1 MQCSHRISAAW
12 SQIGWACGVRIGWM
26 IALLACAGS
35 VCLGAPAQPPSASP
49 QPAVETVTVEMVQ
62 AQRQQADGATDL
74 DDATKQKVLQ
84 AYDQALGMLD
94 AAAKSA
100 ARTAELQAK
109 IDAAPDALRKTK
121 EQLAALPSAPPA
133 ASAEG
138 KDPAE
143 LKQILA
149 EKEKELEKKN
159 EALAMLRSELDQRVG
174 GQKNVTGLLSEARE
188 QLKAVEKELLTP
200 VSPDVPQALVSAQRM
215 LLLARRQAIAQSIAA
230 SEKELATYEA
240 TRDLLPLEQRLAAEE
255 AALLEAEVGRWR
267 ELANRRVEEE
277 AKAQA
282 ARARA
287 EALQADPALKG
298 LATTNRRLAEKGEE
312 AASINRT
319 EAQRLEETS
328 KDLAGVEDQ
337 FKRTEQ
343 RYEAVGLTNA
353 VGLLMRTRR
362 AALPDVGNHQRAIRA
377 RQPVIR
383 GVQTKLFEMEDQR
396 AATANYEKHVETTL
410 AEIRPGAGHIPEE
423 ELEAAVRDYLTN
435 QRDHLD
441 TAIRNHYDC
450 LKTLVDLDEAEH
462 KLIHAVEEY
471 AGYIDERVLWIRS
484 ADPIQLGNF
493 RMAGGAVKRL
503 LVPDGSSGWA
513 EIGES
518 LKTDFGRRPELHLA
532 VILAFAIWL
541 LGQRRLRNWLAR
553 TGELAASSTLYEIL
567 PTLKALV
574 LTLLIAG
581 IWPVLFWYLAWRLVS
596 PLDAT
601 HFAKAVASGL
611 AHMAGWFLPLEF
623 FRQLCRAKGLAEAH
637 FDWPPGAL
645 RILRRHLQ
653 WFVLVGLPLVFT
665 VPVLESSGLEKW
677 QASLG
682 RMSFIAMMLLV
693 AVFVQWV
700 LRPTGG
706 LFRHLLADGYQGW
719 FYRSRHLWYV
729 LGLAMPL
736 SLAVL
741 AAVGYFYTA
750 HQLAARL
757 GETVYFLLAL
767 VVLGAILSR
776 WVLVVRRRLAIQR
789 ARQRRRAS
797 ETAGT
802 PAAEAPGIAII
813 PTSAELEPD
822 LSDVSLQTRR
832 FLNSSLA
839 LAAIVGVWWIWVEVL
854 PALAI
859 LDEVEL
865 WTTTVRATEKITA
878 PDRSPTFHTFERAEA
893 ITVAD
898 LGVAILV
905 FLMTAAAARN
915 IPGLLEIAMPQQLPL
930 DAGARYAITTMTRYV
945 IVAIGVVLG
954 FGAMGIGWSK
964 VQWLVAA
971 LSVGLGFGLQEIFA
985 NFISG
990 LIILFERPIRV
1001 GDVVTVD
1008 DVTGVVTRIQTRATT
1023 VTNWDRKEF
1032 IVPNKEFITGRLL
1045 NWTRADRVN
1054 RIVINVGIAYGSDT
1068 ARVREVL
1075 EKVVREHPE
1084 VMDDPAPLVTFEG
1097 FGDSSLSFVV
1107 RCFLPRVDKRLET
1120 IHGLHMAIDQ
1130 AFREAGIEIAFPQRD
1145 VHLRSGADLLKE
1157 AGGPPTRKPTKSH
1170 SADSLSRHHPSVQG
1184 KGDTR

>member
-12 SQIGWACGVRIGWM
+12 SQIGWARGVRIGWM

-35 VCLGAPAQPPSASP
+35 ACLGAPAQPPSASP

-109 IDAAPDALRKTK
+109 IDGAPDELRKTK
-121 EQLAALPSAPPA
+121 EQLATLPSAPPA
-133 ASAEG
+133 ASAGE
-138 KDPAE
+138 KDLAE

-149 EKEKELEKKN
+149 EKEKELEQKN
-159 EALAMLRSELDQRVG
+159 EARAMLRSDLDQRVG
-174 GQKNVTGLLSEARE
+174 GQKNVTGLLSESRQ
-188 QLKAVEKELLTP
+188 QLEATEKGLLTP
-200 VSPDVPQALVSAQRM
+200 VSPDVPQALASAQRT
-215 LLLARRQAIAQSIAA
+215 LLLAQRQAIAQSIAA
-230 SEKELATYEA
+230 HERELAMYQA
-240 TRDLLPLEQRLAAEE
+240 TRDLLPLKQRLAAEE
-255 AALLEAEVGRWR
+255 VSLLEEEVSRWR
-267 ELANRRVEEE
+267 ELVNRRVEED
-277 AKAQA
+277 AKARA

-287 EALQADPALKG
+287 EVLQADPALKD

-312 AASINRT
+312 AASTNRT
-319 EAQRLEETS
+319 ESKRLEEIN
-328 KDLAGVEDQ
+328 KDLAEFEGQ
-337 FKRTEQ
+337 FQRTKA
-343 RYEAVGLTNA
+343 RYEAIGLTNA
-353 VGLLMRTRR
+353 IGVLMRTRR
-362 AALPDVGNHQRAIRA
+362 AALPDVSDHYRAIRA
-377 RQPVIR
+377 RQSLLR
-383 GVQTKLFEMEDQR
+383 DVQAKLFELEDQR
-396 AATANYEKHVETTL
+396 AMTANYEKYVESKL
-410 AEIRPGAGHIPEE
+410 AEIRAEARHIPEY
-423 ELEAAVRDYLTN
+423 ELELAVRDYLTK

-450 LKTLVDLDEAEH
+450 LKTLVDLDDAEH
-462 KLIHAVEEY
+462 KLIRVVEEY
-471 AGYIDERVLWIRS
+471 ADYIDERVLWIRS
-484 ADPIQLGNF
+484 ADPIQLWNF
-493 RMAGGAVKRL
+493 PMAGGIVKRL
-503 LVPDGSSGWA
+503 LNPDGLRGWA

-532 VILAFAIWL
+532 VILIFVAWLFA
-541 LGQRRLRNWLAR
+541 QRRLRNWLSR
-553 TGELAASSTLYEIL
+553 TGELAASSTHYEIL
-567 PTLKALV
+567 PTLKALI

-581 IWPVLFWYLAWRLVS
+581 IWPALLWYVAWRLVS
-596 PLDAT
+596 PHDAT
-601 HFAKAVASGL
+601 DFGKAVASGL
-611 AHMAGWFLPLEF
+611 THMAGWFLPLEF

-645 RILRRHLQ
+645 RILRRHVR
-653 WFVLVGLPLVFT
+653 WFALVGLPLVFT
-665 VPVLESSGLEKW
+665 IPVLDSLGLEKW

-693 AVFVQWV
+693 AIFVQWV

-719 FYRSRHLWYV
+719 FYRSRHLWYG
-729 LGLAMPL
+729 LGLATPL

-741 AAVGYFYTA
+741 AAVGYYYTA

-757 GETVYFLLAL
+757 RETVYLPLTL

-789 ARQRRRAS
+789 ARQRRRAP

-802 PAAEAPGIAII
+802 PAVEASGIASI
-813 PTSAELEPD
+813 PTTADLEPD
-822 LSDVSLQTRR
+822 LSVVSLQTRR
-832 FLNSSLA
+832 FLSSFLA
-839 LAAIVGVWWIWVEVL
+839 LAAIVGIWWIWVEVL

-865 WTTTVRATEKITA
+865 WTTTVRATEKTTA
-878 PDRSPTFHTFERAEA
+878 PDGSPTFHTFERAEA

-1068 ARVREVL
+1068 ARAREVL

-1107 RCFLPRVDKRLET
+1107 RCYLPRLDKRLET
-1120 IHGLHMAIDQ
+1120 IHDLHMAIDQ
-1130 AFREAGIEIAFPQRD
+1130 AFREAEIEIAFPQRD
-1145 VHLRSGADLLKE
+1145 IHLRSGAELLKE
-1157 AGGPPTRKPTKSH
+1157 AGGPPTQKPTK
-1170 SADSLSRHHPSVQG
+1170 
-1184 KGDTR
+1184 